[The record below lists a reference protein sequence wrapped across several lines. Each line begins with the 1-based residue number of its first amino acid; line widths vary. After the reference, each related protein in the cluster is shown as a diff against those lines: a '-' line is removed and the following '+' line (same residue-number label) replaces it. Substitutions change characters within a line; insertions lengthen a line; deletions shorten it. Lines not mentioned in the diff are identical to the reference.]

1 VRARSVLSL
10 AVLIVSC
17 AVAVSGR
24 PYQFMQTDR
33 NVALFENAT
42 DLTLVGLR
50 VVFTGDVDPLQ
61 VIGIGAEFELAS
73 NEAGVLVYEGAVVHL
88 GVFEIDWALDGPA
101 VHAAF
106 WVDADGLEY
115 EIDVHSPHA
124 RMWYE
129 LPPGT
134 DEWADGCAFYIPIE
148 IEFDGHWSKDPDR
161 LALVRHQW
169 SWSDGLALE
178 GETVVRTFRT
188 PGTYTV
194 ILTAWDVQGLPDST
208 TSSFHVYRYRCEEE

>member
-1 VRARSVLSL
+1 MKARSVLSL
-10 AVLIVSC
+10 AVLVVSC
-17 AVAVSGR
+17 AVAVPGR

-42 DLTLVGLR
+42 DRTLVGLR

-61 VIGIGAEFELAS
+61 AIGIGAELELAS
-73 NEAGVLVYEGAVVHL
+73 NETGVLVYEGAVVPL

-101 VHAAF
+101 VHGAF
-106 WVDADGLEY
+106 WIDADGLEH
-115 EIDVHSPHA
+115 EIDVHSPYA

-129 LPPGT
+129 LPPGA
-134 DEWADGCAFYIPIE
+134 DEWSDGCTFYVPIE
-148 IEFDGHWSKDPDR
+148 IEFDGHWSKDPDG
-161 LALVRHQW
+161 LPLVRHQW

-178 GETVVRTFRT
+178 GETVVRTFWA